1 MTDIDSIIVFVACQS
16 NTLHTST
23 DQARNQQHWPAL
35 RPVLNLSFFFLF
47 LGFQCFVSRH
57 RTMKSS
63 TSSTSSMSAAVS
75 ERIDLELRCPICL
88 ERYGGPLKA
97 PRALP
102 CLHSLCSA
110 CLTIFIKNERAGSML
125 NCPTCRQPFS
135 VPFNGTFGFPVNLS
149 VNNLLEIAD
158 LLTLER
164 GEDRRTLSKIRVCK
178 NHRTEIIKMY
188 CKDCEESCC
197 TLCAVTTHKLH
208 QTLTL
213 TQASEEIRTRLR
225 SIDKE
230 CSSSQAELDIRLN
243 HVSTQKGMLEGSTSN
258 AKRMITESVE
268 QCIAAIKNREKNLV
282 AALDRDK
289 RLSQEILNRQR
300 ERLISKRTALEKRK
314 QKVLETLQCS
324 DVELMKVEMEDMFT
338 APSTPSSVFGETK
351 NISFEPHNLDN
362 ICRAAR
368 SLGDPNIVLS
378 LQTGSSALTGQLVGE
393 KGTEPGEFQYPL
405 GLRSHGGAL
414 YIADAG
420 NNRVQILNSTL
431 QHELSITS
439 DGDSAA
445 FDRPND
451 VCIDKNGM
459 IIVADTFRN
468 SLHWYT
474 QEGVHQ
480 RTLTGILNRPFSVC
494 VNSENSVVVADTGN
508 HRVRV
513 ISQTGKRNLV
523 FGKYGKEEG
532 DFDGP
537 HSVAVDKYDNIYV
550 ADLYNQRLQV
560 FNSEGKYLRTI
571 GGNLHLQAP
580 RSIAINRGK
589 IYIVDWGYTFIQV
602 LNLKGAQLLQ
612 FGVYTAQGEQI
623 TPNSIATDPEDRLY
637 VSDCNNHK
645 VYMVKMENS

>member
-1 MTDIDSIIVFVACQS
+1 
-16 NTLHTST
+16 
-23 DQARNQQHWPAL
+23 
-35 RPVLNLSFFFLF
+35 
-47 LGFQCFVSRH
+47 
-57 RTMKSS
+57 MKSS
-63 TSSTSSMSAAVS
+63 TTSQSSMAGLLQSAAVS

-88 ERYGGPLKA
+88 DRYGGPLKA

-110 CLTIFIKNERAGSML
+110 CLTIFIKNERAGSLL

-188 CKDCEESCC
+188 CKECQESCC

-230 CSSSQAELDIRLN
+230 CTSSQAELDVRLN
-243 HVSTQKGMLEGSTSN
+243 HVSSQKGMLEGSTAT
-258 AKRMITESVE
+258 AKKLITESVE
-268 QCIAAIKNREKNLV
+268 QCITAIKSREKNLM

-314 QKVLETLQCS
+314 QKVLETLHCS
-324 DVELMKVEMEDMFT
+324 DVELMKTDVEFS
-338 APSTPSSVFGETK
+338 APSTPTTVFGETK
-351 NISFEPHNLDN
+351 NIVFEPHNLDN

-378 LQTGSSALTGQLVGE
+378 LQTGSSALTGQLVGG
-393 KGTEPGEFQYPL
+393 KGTESGEFQYPL

-439 DGDSAA
+439 DGDSSP

-474 QEGVHQ
+474 QEGCHQ

-513 ISQTGKRNLV
+513 ISQSGKRNLV

-560 FNSEGKYLRTI
+560 FDSEGKYLRTI
-571 GGNLHLQAP
+571 GSNLHLQAP

-612 FGVYTAQGEQI
+612 FGVYTLQGEQI

-645 VYMVKMENS
+645 VYMVKMENT